1 MFYTLFGDCMER
13 QILHIDVNNAFL
25 SWTALELL
33 KEGATEDIRKIPSA
47 ICGDEQKRTG
57 IILAKSMLAKSF
69 GVVTGETIYQAQ
81 RKCPN
86 LKLYSSRYDAYKR
99 YSDALYNLLSEY
111 TYMIERFSVDEC
123 FLDMTTFLMGDTL
136 LAKANEISKRV
147 KNELG
152 FTVNIGLSNN
162 KMLAKMASDFA
173 KPDRIHTLYPHE
185 IEEKIWPMDVSE
197 LFMVGRKSA
206 EKLYKFGI
214 HTIGDLANFDKK
226 FIERKFGKQGTM
238 MWEYANGIDESE
250 VVYKYEKSKSIGNS
264 ITLPMDVDNKEK
276 IESILLALVEQV
288 TFRLRK
294 EDRLATVA
302 AVQLR
307 SNAFK
312 DYLHQSKLEFATSN
326 TDTIYKVAK
335 RILSEMYTTQYPVR
349 LVGFRVDGLVDTE
362 DSQTSL
368 FNTNT
373 PKNDALDK
381 TVDKLKEKFGYG
393 AITKAGDMNVNKYMK
408 FK

>member
-1 MFYTLFGDCMER
+1 MFYNFFGEIMER

-33 KEGATEDIRKIPSA
+33 KNGETIDIRKIPAA

-86 LKLYSSRYDAYKR
+86 IKLYPTNFSAYKK
-99 YSDALYNLLSEY
+99 YSDALFNILSEY
-111 TYMIERFSVDEC
+111 TYMIERFSIDEC

-185 IEEKIWPMDVSE
+185 IEEKIWSMDVSE

-206 EKLYKFGI
+206 EKLHKFGI
-214 HTIGDLANFDKK
+214 HTIGDLAKFDKK

-238 MWEYANGIDESE
+238 MWEFANGIDESP
-250 VVYKYEKSKSIGNS
+250 VVYTHEKSKSIGNS
-264 ITLPMDVDNKEK
+264 ITLPMDVENKEK
-276 IESILLALVEQV
+276 LESILLALVEQV

-294 EDRLATVA
+294 EELLATVA

-307 SNAFK
+307 DNTFK
-312 DYLHQSKLEFATSN
+312 DFSHQAKLEFATSN
-326 TDTIYKVAK
+326 TNTIYNLAK
-335 RILSEMYTTQYPVR
+335 KIFEEMYEEGFNVR
-349 LVGFRVDGLVDTE
+349 LIGFRVDGLVE
-362 DSQTSL
+362 EENQISL
-368 FNTNT
+368 FNTES
-373 PKNDALDK
+373 KKDEKLDK
-381 TVDKLKEKFGYG
+381 TIDELKEKFGYA
-393 AITKAGDMNVNKYMK
+393 AISKASDMKVNKFLK

>member
-1 MFYTLFGDCMER
+1 MFYNFFGEIMER

-33 KEGATEDIRKIPSA
+33 KNGEPIDIRKIPAA

-86 LKLYSSRYDAYKR
+86 IKLYPTNFGAYKK
-99 YSDALYNLLSEY
+99 YSDSLFNILSEY
-111 TYMIERFSVDEC
+111 TYMIERFSIDEC

-206 EKLYKFGI
+206 EKLHKFGI
-214 HTIGDLANFDKK
+214 HTIGDLAKFDKK

-238 MWEYANGIDESE
+238 MWEFANGIDESP
-250 VVYKYEKSKSIGNS
+250 VVYTHEKSKSIGNS
-264 ITLPMDVDNKEK
+264 ITLPMDVENKEK
-276 IESILLALVEQV
+276 LESILLALVEQV

-294 EDRLATVA
+294 EELLATVA

-307 SNAFK
+307 DNTFK
-312 DYLHQSKLEFATSN
+312 DFSHQAKLEFATSN
-326 TDTIYKVAK
+326 TNTIYNLAK
-335 RILSEMYTTQYPVR
+335 KIFEEMYEDGFNVR
-349 LVGFRVDGLVDTE
+349 LIGFRVDGLVE
-362 DSQTSL
+362 EENQISL
-368 FNTNT
+368 FNTES
-373 PKNDALDK
+373 KKDEKLDK
-381 TVDKLKEKFGYG
+381 TIDELKEKFGYA
-393 AITKAGDMNVNKYMK
+393 AISKASDMKVNKFLK

>member
-1 MFYTLFGDCMER
+1 
-13 QILHIDVNNAFL
+13 
-25 SWTALELL
+25 
-33 KEGATEDIRKIPSA
+33 
-47 ICGDEQKRTG
+47 
-57 IILAKSMLAKSF
+57 
-69 GVVTGETIYQAQ
+69 
-81 RKCPN
+81 
-86 LKLYSSRYDAYKR
+86 
-99 YSDALYNLLSEY
+99 
-111 TYMIERFSVDEC
+111 MIERFSVDEC

-162 KMLAKMASDFA
+162 KLLAKMASDFA

-185 IEEKIWPMDVSE
+185 IEEKIWPMDVAE

-250 VVYKYEKSKSIGNS
+250 VVYKHEKSKSIGNS

-276 IESILLALVEQV
+276 LESILLALVEQV

-294 EDRLATVA
+294 EERLATVA

-307 SNAFK
+307 SSTFTDNV
-312 DYLHQSKLEFATSN
+312 HQSKLEFATAN

-335 RILSEMYTTQYPVR
+335 RVFEEMYTIEFPVR
-349 LVGFRVDGLVDTE
+349 LIGFRVDGLVDCE
-362 DSQTSL
+362 DCQTSL

-381 TVDKLKEKFGYG
+381 TLDKLKEKYGYMSV
-393 AITKAGDMNVNKYMK
+393 TKAGDLQANKYIK